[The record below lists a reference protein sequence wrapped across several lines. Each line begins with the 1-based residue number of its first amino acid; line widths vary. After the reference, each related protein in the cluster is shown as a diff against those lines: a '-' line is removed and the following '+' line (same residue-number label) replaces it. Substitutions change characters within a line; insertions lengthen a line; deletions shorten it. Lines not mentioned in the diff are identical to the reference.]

1 MTITVN
7 NIHKQF
13 NNQVVIN
20 DFSFEL
26 NQPGIYPLVG
36 VSGSGK
42 TTLLKI
48 TSGLLN
54 PTQGEV
60 FYDDVN
66 IFEMS
71 FDERAIFRN
80 EHIGFIFQ
88 DHYLEK
94 HFTSLENI
102 LLPLYIN
109 DKVSKKDKT
118 IKAHEALIK
127 VGLSHKA
134 NQIAKTLSGGEAQR
148 VAIARA
154 IVNDPK
160 VIFADEPT
168 GNLDSENSK
177 KIMTILEDI
186 AKTKIVI
193 LVTHNE
199 QIANEYAKAI
209 HIKDGRRVEYDR

>member
-1 MTITVN
+1 MKIIVKN
-7 NIHKQF
+7 VHKKF
-13 NNQVVIN
+13 NDQAVIK
-20 DFSFEL
+20 DISFEL
-26 NQPGIYPLVG
+26 SQPGIYPLVG

-60 FYDDVN
+60 FYDDIN
-66 IFEMS
+66 IFNLS

-80 EHIGFIFQ
+80 SHIGFIFQ

-102 LLPLYIN
+102 LLPLYIH
-109 DKVSKKDKT
+109 DKLSKKDK
-118 IKAHEALIK
+118 IAKAQDALTK
-127 VGLSHKA
+127 VGLSHKS

-148 VAIARA
+148 IAIARA

-168 GNLDSENSK
+168 GNLDSENSE
-177 KIMTILEDI
+177 KIMTLLEEI
-186 AKTKIVI
+186 AKSKIVI

-199 QIANEYAKAI
+199 QIARKYQKAI

>member
-1 MTITVN
+1 MKISVN
-7 NIHKQF
+7 HIYKQF
-13 NNQVVIN
+13 NDQSVIK
-20 DFSFEL
+20 DISFEL
-26 NQPGIYPLVG
+26 TQPGIYPLVG

-60 FYDDVN
+60 FYDDTN
-66 IFEMS
+66 IFNLS
-71 FDERAIFRN
+71 FDQRAIFRN

-88 DHYLEK
+88 DHYLEN
-94 HFTSLENI
+94 HFTSLENV

-109 DKVSKKDKT
+109 DKVSKKDK
-118 IKAHEALIK
+118 IAKADDALAK
-127 VGLSHKA
+127 VGLAHKT

-148 VAIARA
+148 IAIARA

-168 GNLDSENSK
+168 GNLDSENSE

-199 QIANEYAKAI
+199 QIAGKYTKAI